1 MNSGYVAALSTL
13 ALASCCVAQQVA
25 VASDAAATSISVDQN
40 AASEPAT
47 ASSTPQASKGDSSS
61 SSSAIGAD
69 ANPWRFNMTAWIW
82 VVGMD
87 GTAGARGQQAKINA
101 SFGDVLE
108 ASDSIFAFSGRLEV
122 GKGRWGGFIDGMYS
136 KIGADNQTGPLG
148 ITQIN
153 VVTEMTLIDFA
164 LTYRLGEWKPSGEAA
179 KSRLNTTLDAYA
191 GARYTGLE
199 LRLDPAALP
208 SRTQSRDWF
217 DPIVGAKLVLPFG
230 ERWHL
235 AVNGDVGGFGASSDV
250 TWSATGVIGYDFS
263 IGSCPATTYVGY
275 RAIGQDY
282 HHGSGANEFTWDVV
296 QHGIILGLGL
306 RF

>member
-1 MNSGYVAALSTL
+1 MNARSVAALTSL
-13 ALASCCVAQQVA
+13 VAASCCMAQSSAVSGEA
-25 VASDAAATSISVDQN
+25 VATDTPSVQGTATQPAQATPNDARGSNAATS
-40 AASEPAT
+40 
-47 ASSTPQASKGDSSS
+47 
-61 SSSAIGAD
+61 AD
-69 ANPWRFNMTAWIW
+69 ANPWRFSMTAWIW

-87 GTAGARGQQAKINA
+87 GTVGARGQQAKVSA

-122 GKGRWGGFIDGMYS
+122 GKGAWGGFVDGMYS

-148 ITQIN
+148 LTQFS
-153 VVTEMTLIDFA
+153 VETEMTLVDFA
-164 LTYRLGEWKPSGEAA
+164 LTYRVGEWKPSGEAA
-179 KSRLNTTLDAYA
+179 KGRLNTTLDAYA
-191 GARYTGLE
+191 GARYTDLK

-235 AVNGDVGGFGASSDV
+235 AVNADVGGFGAASDF

-263 IGSCPATTYVGY
+263 IGNTPATTYVGF
-275 RAIGQDY
+275 RALGQDY
-282 HHGSGANEFTWDVV
+282 SNGTGADQFTWDIV
-296 QHGIILGLGL
+296 QHGIILGLGV